1 MHVPSHRPLRLLEGP
16 AGARRAGDRLRVVK
30 EPTLP
35 RSRRK
40 EVERLSAQRLLPVI
54 EFEGGDAYRAES
66 VEMASTMRAGKLFDI
81 VGGRSRGDAVVV
93 SGSRRNYVS
102 TYRRRSS
109 AKRPPPLGWQLDHL
123 DEPVGQRRG

>member
-1 MHVPSHRPLRLLEGP
+1 MRSERSAAKSGCR
-16 AGARRAGDRLRVVK
+16 AARARSFAPTATYACWRVQRALDEQRIDYEIVK

-66 VEMASTMRAGKLFDI
+66 VEMASTIRAGKLFDI
-81 VGGRSRGDAVVV
+81 VGGRSRG
-93 SGSRRNYVS
+93 
-102 TYRRRSS
+102 
-109 AKRPPPLGWQLDHL
+109 
-123 DEPVGQRRG
+123 